1 MKDDYFYQTDNIPPI
16 DVEQMRDLLET
27 PPMLCGEEGCPMDD
41 ERNYCKCIKSIFR
54 HQTHYE
60 HYLEL
65 VKLKVESAF
74 VDLILKDDKKR
85 SK

>member
-1 MKDDYFYQTDNIPPI
+1 MIDDYFYQTDSIPPI
-16 DVEQMRDLLET
+16 DVEQMKDLLES
-27 PPMLCGEEGCPMDD
+27 PPMLCGEEDCPVDG
-41 ERNYCKCIKSIFR
+41 ERNCCRCIKSIFK
-54 HQTHYE
+54 HKSHYE

-74 VDLILKDDKKR
+74 VDLILKDNKLE

>member
-16 DVEQMRDLLET
+16 DVEQISVLFEY
-27 PPMLCGEEGCPMDD
+27 PPMFCGEEGCPMDY
-41 ERNYCKCIKSIFR
+41 ERNSCKCIKSIFR

>member
-1 MKDDYFYQTDNIPPI
+1 
-16 DVEQMRDLLET
+16 
-27 PPMLCGEEGCPMDD
+27 MDD

>member
-1 MKDDYFYQTDNIPPI
+1 MNDYYFYQTDDIPPI
-16 DVEQMRDLLET
+16 DVEQMKDLLEN
-27 PPMLCGEEGCPMDD
+27 PPMLCGEGGCPMDE
-41 ERNYCKCIKSIFR
+41 ERNCCRCIKSIFK

-74 VDLILKDDKKR
+74 IDLIKKDN
-85 SK
+85 